1 LSTPFLIFFGGGMKL
16 HFSHRIRR
24 HILLCTLCGREIAPG
39 EEYWA
44 CNGSRVC
51 AACLLDFAKQEFA
64 ACRQTRG
71 KEIPL

>member
-1 LSTPFLIFFGGGMKL
+1 MKL
-16 HFSHRIRR
+16 PISYRRRR

-44 CNGSRVC
+44 CNGHRVC
-51 AACLLDFAKQEFA
+51 SACLGEFARQEFA

-71 KEIPL
+71 KETPL